1 MPLFARSSGCPMPDN
16 SKILGEFIEP
26 ELRMTSRDADFSM
39 VCPSFKNRT
48 PVHRLPLKLRES
60 TTASVRI
67 VKFGLVLA
75 GYK

>member
-1 MPLFARSSGCPMPDN
+1 MPDN

-39 VCPSFKNRT
+39 VCPSLEKRT
-48 PVHRLPLKLRES
+48 PVHHLPSKLRDS

-75 GYK
+75 GSK